1 MFADHQFID
10 YLYRELNIYYGELNV
25 TALLKESGEIYTC
38 GHTCCFFLFPS
49 FCLGVLIR
57 IYTSV
62 YITVAAVGFVGVKCL
77 SVYQKML
84 VCLFL

>member
-1 MFADHQFID
+1 M
-10 YLYRELNIYYGELNV
+10 LP
-25 TALLKESGEIYTC
+25 
-38 GHTCCFFLFPS
+38 FLFPS

-84 VCLFL
+84 VCLFLSTKNNHLKIIKAIQLSSTLSEVKLFYSINY